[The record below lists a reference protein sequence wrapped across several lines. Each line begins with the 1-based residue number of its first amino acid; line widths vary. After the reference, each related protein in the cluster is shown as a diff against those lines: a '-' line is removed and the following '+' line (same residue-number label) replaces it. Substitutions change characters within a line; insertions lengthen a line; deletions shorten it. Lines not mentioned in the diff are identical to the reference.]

1 LYVNNF
7 FSGNSPCF
15 QDGLSG
21 AHYTQ
26 LNEYVWSISKNLIV
40 YTPRIARKATPPITR
55 PQSIRGQ
62 DRLTDKYGSI
72 YTYAM
77 FRICSLIFL
86 LLFAAL
92 HMCVV
97 HAESAVPSTPF
108 HEINTTLFPS
118 EKKLLGIDKIRVEP
132 GGSDGLEFDLAR
144 SAQVSRVT
152 VEGSVRSFTLRDGRL
167 SIPIQPGEKSKVI
180 TVTIEY
186 SAVFNDS
193 VPDMPLNTDNPGY
206 GVTGMISEK
215 GCFLLEG
222 AGWYP
227 RIPGSRPTYRL
238 TVEAPEGILA
248 VSAGKNLGHD
258 TRGGKTYSAWEVDF
272 PLDGLSLS
280 AGPYSLRQRMVNGIQ
295 ISTYFLSQTQNLSES
310 YLDAAARYLVF
321 YENLIGPYPFSK
333 FAVVENFFP
342 TGYGFP
348 SYTLLG
354 SAVLR
359 LPFILETS
367 FGHEIAHSWWGNG
380 VLVDYRQGNWCEGL
394 TTYLSDY
401 LYKENSSAEEAR
413 EYRLQILRNF
423 ATLVHHENDF
433 PLARFQ
439 ARYDPASQAI
449 GYGKGAMVFHMIRRK
464 VGDKAFWEA
473 LREIYKEHRFQE
485 TSWQDFQKAFE
496 RHGQCSLQ
504 NFFDQWVQREGA
516 PLLSLD
522 SVAMEPLGGLFKVRA
537 FILQD
542 EPVYDLDLDVVLESE
557 SLRGHK
563 KVKLSG
569 PATLLEV
576 PSFGRPLRLMVD
588 PEFHVFRALYPSE
601 IPPTVNSIK
610 SSDSLTIV
618 LSEAWQA
625 KGATLGKTLALSL
638 GVKNYRIVHEDDFKV
653 EDEKS
658 LDLLYVGFPEKGRIP
673 MNPSPGLV
681 LEVDKF
687 ILQDRT
693 FEAPSAVFFGVF
705 QRPESRDRFVALFLP
720 LSTGDF
726 ENVARKITHYGKYSY
741 LAFTEGKNEM
751 KGTWPITDSPLIY
764 SWKME

>member
-1 LYVNNF
+1 MKPEP
-7 FSGNSPCF
+7 SIERP
-15 QDGLSG
+15 GLF
-21 AHYTQ
+21 T
-26 LNEYVWSISKNLIV
+26 
-40 YTPRIARKATPPITR
+40 
-55 PQSIRGQ
+55 
-62 DRLTDKYGSI
+62 DRTASSANTDSRSSQ
-72 YTYAM
+72 AM

-86 LLFAAL
+86 VLFAPL
-92 HMCVV
+92 RMGVEY
-97 HAESAVPSTPF
+97 AESSVPSTPS
-108 HEINTTLFPS
+108 HEIHVTLLPS
-118 EKKLLGIDKIRVEP
+118 EKRLVGKDKIRVEP
-132 GGSDGLEFDLAR
+132 GGSDGLEFDLTR

-152 VEGSVRSFTLRDGRL
+152 VEGSLRSFDFQNGLLRVPLLPEERGRV
-167 SIPIQPGEKSKVI
+167 IDI
-180 TVTIEY
+180 TVEY
-186 SAVFNDS
+186 SARFNDS

-206 GVTGMISEK
+206 GATGIISEK

-248 VSAGKNLGHD
+248 VSAGKNLGHNTKD
-258 TRGGKTYSAWEVDF
+258 GKTYSEWEVDF

-280 AGPYSLRQRMVNGIQ
+280 AGPYSLRQRTVNGIQ
-295 ISTYFLSQTQNLSES
+295 ISTYFLSQTQDLSES
-310 YLDAAARYLVF
+310 YLDSAARYLVF
-321 YENLIGPYPFSK
+321 YENLLGPYPFPK

-348 SYTLLG
+348 SYTLMG
-354 SAVLR
+354 STVLR

-367 FGHEIAHSWWGNG
+367 LGHEIAHCWWGNG
-380 VLVDYRQGNWCEGL
+380 VLVDYRKGNWCEGL

-401 LYKENSSAEEAR
+401 LYKENESAEEAK

-423 ATLVHHENDF
+423 ATLVHAGNDF

-439 ARYDPASQAI
+439 SRYDSASQAI
-449 GYGKGAMVFHMIRRK
+449 GYGKGAMVFHMVRRK

-473 LREIYKEHRFQE
+473 LQEVYKEKRFQE

-504 NFFDQWVQREGA
+504 DFFDQWVQREGA

-563 KVKLSG
+563 SVRLSG
-569 PATLLEV
+569 PATLLEI
-576 PSFGRPLRLMVD
+576 PSFGRPLKLLVD
-588 PEFHVFRALYPSE
+588 PDYHIFRALHPSE

-618 LSEAWQA
+618 LSKAWQA
-625 KGATLGKTLALSL
+625 KGAALGKTLALSL
-638 GVKNYRIVHEDDFKV
+638 GVKNYRIVHEDRFK
-653 EDEKS
+653 EDDEKNH
-658 LDLLYVGFPEKGRIP
+658 DLLYVGFSEKWP
-673 MNPSPGLV
+673 FPVDPSLG
-681 LEVDKF
+681 LEVEGDKF
-687 ILQDRT
+687 ILQGRT
-693 FEAPSAVFFGVF
+693 FEAPSDVLFAVFK
-705 QRPESRDRFVALFLP
+705 RPAHRDRYIALFLA
-720 LSTGDF
+720 LSSGDF
-726 ENVARKITHYGKYSY
+726 ETVVRKITHYGKYSY
-741 LAFTEGKNEM
+741 LAFREGKNEM
-751 KGTWPITDSPLIY
+751 KGTWPITDSPLTHV
-764 SWKME
+764 WKLE